1 MPLFA
6 AGAGSSPPDSSEQK
20 QYVEQID
27 PSTMLSIMRLK
38 CEKDA
43 EKPFFPAPESV
54 DEDPMKSAKTKK
66 KKSKKSKK

>member
-20 QYVEQID
+20 QYVGQID

-38 CEKDA
+38 SEKEA
-43 EKPFFPAPESV
+43 EKPFFPEPVSV
-54 DEDPMKSAKTKK
+54 NEDDPTAKTKK